1 MYKFSTVVQP
11 LGIAISELAL
21 QYWVDVVINLSDK
34 TRAVTGVRTS
44 VVLHNTSKLRCS
56 GCF

>member
-34 TRAVTGVRTS
+34 TRAVTGVRTD
-44 VVLHNTSKLRCS
+44 
-56 GCF
+56 